1 MERFVLDLVSVGA
14 DFVFVDCDHC
24 VALSPF
30 LWFDW
35 LDSSNVCALD
45 NVLSIIGLVATA
57 GDPGGPESDLG

>member
-30 LWFDW
+30 VWFDW
-35 LDSSNVCALD
+35 LDWSNVCALG
-45 NVLSIIGLVATA
+45 NILIFGLVATA
-57 GDPGGPESDLG
+57 GDLGPDLD